1 MQARA
6 RFMLAVVVL
15 FLLMTGPFLLT
26 ALIVWVETEG
36 EARDLLL
43 KVLSPHLTLGTLLT
57 AMGFAAGVGVVRV
70 LFRQY
75 VQGLLRM
82 SENLRLMLGANR
94 GFRVHPEGPPE
105 VQQLAVA
112 TNELAS
118 QRDVLLQDVEAQIGR
133 AKASVELEKD
143 RLAALMS
150 ELTQSVVVCNLD
162 GRVLLYNN
170 RARAQFRALSDAPGV
185 AGGGELI
192 GLGRSIYGV
201 FERNLIAHALDTI
214 QQRLRRGAAQAQANF
229 VTTTR
234 AGQLLRVQMA
244 PVLSLAAPALVAAES
259 TAVAAGSVTGVQQ
272 NAAAEG
278 DGAGNAGG
286 GASPAA
292 PEVAA
297 AAVTSERTLTGFILM
312 LDNITRNFETESR
325 RDQMLHNLTE
335 GNRASLANVR
345 AAADMLEFEDLT
357 DEMRT
362 RFRKVVRDEVQAMSQ
377 RLDHTANEFADSL
390 KARWPL
396 EEMLGA
402 DLIAAAQRRIEAR
415 IGLPTKLE
423 EVDESLWVKVDS
435 FSLIQAITY
444 LASRLSDEFEVRE
457 VRFRLSAAGR
467 LVHLDLIWSG
477 QAMSTETVMSWELEP
492 MKIEDESSPLTVRDV
507 VDRHD
512 GEMWLER
519 EKVRHRAF
527 FRILLPA
534 ATPQEQAEA
543 ETYLRGES
551 RPEYYD
557 FDLFAWSE
565 KSHELDDRLL
575 SELSYTVFDT
585 ETTGLNPSQGDEI
598 IQVGATRIL
607 NGKLLRAESF
617 EQLVD
622 PERPLAPES
631 AKIHGITSEML
642 RGQPTIDKVL
652 PAFHAFAADTVLIAH
667 NAAFDMRFLQL
678 KEEQTGLRFDHPVI
692 DTLLLSAV
700 VHPNQ
705 ESHRLEA
712 IAERLGLTIVGRH
725 TALGDAIVT
734 AEVFLKLIPLLAEK
748 GIRTLRD
755 AREAAEKTYYARVKY

>member
-1 MQARA
+1 MSARA
-6 RFMLAVVVL
+6 RFILAVTVL

-26 ALIVWVETEG
+26 ALIVWAETEG
-36 EARDLLL
+36 ESRQILLDTL
-43 KVLSPHLTLGTLLT
+43 APHLGLGTMLT
-57 AMGFAAGVGVVRV
+57 ALGFAAGIGVVRT

-94 GFRVHPEGPPE
+94 GFRVQPEGPPE
-105 VQQLAVA
+105 VQSLALA
-112 TNELAS
+112 MNELAS
-118 QRDVLLQDVEAQIGR
+118 QRDELMCDVAAQIGR
-133 AKASVELEKD
+133 AKESVELEKN
-143 RLAALMS
+143 RLATLMS

-170 RARAQFRALSDAPGV
+170 RARTQFRALSDAPGV

-214 QQRLRRGAAQAQANF
+214 QQRLRRGVAQPQANF

-244 PVLSLAAPALVAAES
+244 PVLSVAPVAEKAAAGEGEAAE
-259 TAVAAGSVTGVQQ
+259 VASA
-272 NAAAEG
+272 
-278 DGAGNAGG
+278 
-286 GASPAA
+286 AA
-292 PEVAA
+292 PE
-297 AAVTSERTLTGFILM
+297 RTVTGFILM

-325 RDQMLHNLTE
+325 RDQLLHNLTE

-357 DEMRT
+357 DDMRT

-390 KARWPL
+390 KARWQL

-402 DLIAAAQRRIEAR
+402 DLIAAVQRRIEAR

-423 EVDESLWVKVDS
+423 EVDESLWLKVDS
-435 FSLIQAITY
+435 FSLMQAITY

-477 QAMSTETVMSWELEP
+477 QAMSTETVMSWELEA
-492 MKIEDESSPLTVRDV
+492 MKVEDESSPLTVRDV
-507 VDRHD
+507 IDRHD

-534 ATPQEQAEA
+534 ATPQEQAEPD
-543 ETYLRGES
+543 TYLRGES

-565 KSHELDDRLL
+565 KSHGLEDRLL
-575 SELSYTVFDT
+575 SELTFTVFDT

-598 IQVGATRIL
+598 IQIGATRIV
-607 NGKLLRAESF
+607 NGKLLRSESF

-622 PERPLAPES
+622 PQRPLAPES

-678 KEEQTGLRFDHPVI
+678 KEEETGLRFDHPVL

-700 VHPNQ
+700 IHPNQ

-734 AEVFLKLIPLLAEK
+734 AEVFLKLVPLLADK
-748 GIRTLRD
+748 GIRTLRE
-755 AREAAEKTYYARVKY
+755 AREAAEQSYYARIKY

>member
-1 MQARA
+1 MQART

-26 ALIVWVETEG
+26 ALIVWVETAG
-36 EARDLLL
+36 EAREMLV

-94 GFRVHPEGPPE
+94 GFRVQPEGPPE

-112 TNELAS
+112 ANELAS
-118 QRDVLLQDVEAQIGR
+118 QRDALLEDVEAQIAR

-143 RLAALMS
+143 RLAALRS

-170 RARAQFRALSDAPGV
+170 RARAQFRALSEAPGV

-214 QQRLRRGAAQAQANF
+214 QQRLRRGATQAQANF

-244 PVLSLAAPALVAAES
+244 PVLSLAAPALA
-259 TAVAAGSVTGVQQ
+259 
-272 NAAAEG
+272 AAAEG
-278 DGAGNAGG
+278 ETAGG
-286 GASPAA
+286 QGAEQGDAGVVGAADETLPAT
-292 PEVAA
+292 AA
-297 AAVTSERTLTGFILM
+297 AAAAEGAPERTLTGFILM

-335 GNRASLANVR
+335 GSRASLANVR
-345 AAADMLEFEDLT
+345 AAADMLEFEDLP

-362 RFRKVVRDEVQAMSQ
+362 RFRKVVRDEVQSMSQ
-377 RLDHTANEFADSL
+377 RLDQTANEFADSL

-396 EEMLGA
+396 EEMFGA

-423 EVDESLWVKVDS
+423 EVDETLWVKVDS

-457 VRFRLSAAGR
+457 VRFRLTAAGR

-507 VDRHD
+507 IDRHD

-565 KSHELDDRLL
+565 KSHALDDRLL

-598 IQVGATRIL
+598 IQIGATRIL

-652 PAFHAFAADTVLIAH
+652 PAFHAFSADTVLIAH

-712 IAERLGLTIVGRH
+712 IAERLGLTIIGRH

-755 AREAAEKTYYARVKY
+755 AREAAEKTYYARIKY

>member
-1 MQARA
+1 MNART
-6 RFMLAVVVL
+6 RFVLAIVVL
-15 FLLMTGPFLLT
+15 GLLMTGPFFIT
-26 ALIVWVETEG
+26 AALVWVETEP
-36 EARDLLL
+36 ANRN
-43 KVLSPHLTLGTLLT
+43 VLVEVIGPHLPLGAFMTVL
-57 AMGFAAGVGVVRV
+57 GFAVGVGVVRN

-82 SENLRLMLGANR
+82 AENLQLMLAANR
-94 GFRVHPEGPPE
+94 DFRVVEDGPPE
-105 VQQLAVA
+105 VQALARNA
-112 TNELAS
+112 NALAQ
-118 QRDVLLQDVEAQIGR
+118 QRDELLRDVEAQIER
-133 AKASVELEKD
+133 AKHSVEEEKN

-162 GRVLLYNN
+162 GRILLYNN
-170 RARAQFRALSDAPGV
+170 RARLQFRALSEAPGV

-201 FERNLIAHALDTI
+201 FERNLITHALETI
-214 QQRLRRGAAQAQANF
+214 QQGLKRSNAQAVANF

-244 PVLSLAAPALVAAES
+244 PVL
-259 TAVAAGSVTGVQQ
+259 AVGQEQ
-272 NAAAEG
+272 E
-278 DGAGNAGG
+278 
-286 GASPAA
+286 
-292 PEVAA
+292 
-297 AAVTSERTLTGFILM
+297 SERAISGFILM
-312 LDNITRNFETESR
+312 LDNITRSFETESR
-325 RDQMLHNLTE
+325 RDQMLHTLTE
-335 GNRASLANVR
+335 GNRASLGNVR
-345 AAADMLEFEDLT
+345 AAAEMLEYPDLQ
-357 DEMRT
+357 DELRE
-362 RFRKVVRDEVQAMSQ
+362 RFRKVIRDEVQAMSK
-377 RLDHTANEFADSL
+377 RLDETATEFADSL

-402 DLIAAAQRRIEAR
+402 DLIAAAQRRIENR
-415 IGLPTKLE
+415 LQLPTKLE

-435 FSLIQAITY
+435 FSLLQALTY

-457 VRFRLSAAGR
+457 VRFRLTGAGR

-492 MKIEDESSPLTVRDV
+492 MRFAGEVSPLTVRDV
-507 VDRHD
+507 IERHD

-519 EKVRHRAF
+519 EKVRYRAF

-534 ATPQEQAEA
+534 AMPQEQIEA
-543 ETYLRGES
+543 AAFLKGES

-557 FDLFAWSE
+557 FDLFNWSE
-565 KSHELDDRLL
+565 RSRAIEDRLL
-575 SELSYTVFDT
+575 TELTYTVFDT

-598 IQVGATRIL
+598 IQIGATRIV
-607 NGKLLRAESF
+607 NGKLLRQESF

-622 PERPLAPES
+622 PQRPLSPES
-631 AKIHGITSEML
+631 IPIHGITPAML
-642 RGQPTIDKVL
+642 VDQPTIDRVL

-678 KEEQTGLRFDHPVI
+678 KEEATGLVFDQPVL

-712 IAERLGLTIVGRH
+712 IAERLNLTIIGRH

-748 GIRTLRD
+748 GIRTLRE
-755 AREAAEKTYYARVKY
+755 AREAAEKSYYARIRY

>member
-1 MQARA
+1 MSARA
-6 RFMLAVVVL
+6 RFILAVIVL

-26 ALIVWVETEG
+26 ALIVWAETEG
-36 EARDLLL
+36 ENREILVS
-43 KVLSPHLTLGTLLT
+43 VLAPHLGLGTMLT
-57 AMGFAAGVGVVRV
+57 ALGFAAGIGVVRA

-94 GFRVHPEGPPE
+94 GFRVQAEGPPE
-105 VQQLAVA
+105 VQSLALA
-112 TNELAS
+112 MNQLAS
-118 QRDVLLQDVEAQIGR
+118 QRDELMCDVAAQIGR
-133 AKASVELEKD
+133 AKESVELEKN

-170 RARAQFRALSDAPGV
+170 RARMQFRALSDAPGV

-201 FERNLIAHALDTI
+201 FERNLIAHALDTV
-214 QQRLRRGAAQAQANF
+214 QLRLRRGVPQPQANF

-244 PVLSLAAPALVAAES
+244 PVLSVAPAHEKAA
-259 TAVAAGSVTGVQQ
+259 VG
-272 NAAAEG
+272 EG
-278 DGAGNAGG
+278 DGA
-286 GASPAA
+286 A
-292 PEVAA
+292 PEAA
-297 AAVTSERTLTGFILM
+297 SAPAPERTVTGFILM

-325 RDQMLHNLTE
+325 RDQLLHNLTE

-357 DEMRT
+357 DDMRK
-362 RFRKVVRDEVQAMSQ
+362 RFRKVVRDEVQSMSQ

-390 KARWPL
+390 KARWQL
-396 EEMLGA
+396 DEMLGA
-402 DLIAAAQRRIEAR
+402 DLIAAVQRRIESR

-435 FSLIQAITY
+435 FSLMQAITY

-457 VRFRLSAAGR
+457 VRFRLTAAGR

-477 QAMSTETVMSWELEP
+477 QAMSTETVMSWELEA

-507 VDRHD
+507 IDRHD

-534 ATPQEQAEA
+534 ATPQEQTEPD
-543 ETYLRGES
+543 TYLRGES

-557 FDLFAWSE
+557 FDLFAWSD
-565 KSHELDDRLL
+565 KSHGLEERLL
-575 SELSYTVFDT
+575 SELTFTVFDT

-598 IQVGATRIL
+598 IQIGATRIV
-607 NGKLLRAESF
+607 NGKLLRSESF

-622 PERPLAPES
+622 PQRPLAPES
-631 AKIHGITSEML
+631 AKIHGISSDML

-678 KEEQTGLRFDHPVI
+678 KEEETGLRFDQPVI

-700 VHPNQ
+700 IHPNQ

-712 IAERLGLTIVGRH
+712 IADRLGLTIVGRH

-734 AEVFLKLIPLLAEK
+734 AEVFLKLVPLLAEK

-755 AREAAEKTYYARVKY
+755 AREAAEKSYYARIKY

>member
-1 MQARA
+1 MSARV
-6 RFMLAVVVL
+6 RFMLAVAVL
-15 FLLMTGPFLLT
+15 GVLITGPFLLT
-26 ALIVWVETEG
+26 ALLVWVETP
-36 EARDLLL
+36 EASRPQLVAL
-43 KVLSPHLTLGTLLT
+43 LSPHVSLGTLLT
-57 AMGFAAGVGVVRV
+57 VAALAGGVGVIRT

-94 GFRVHPEGPPE
+94 GFRVEPEGPPE
-105 VQQLAVA
+105 VRALASTV
-112 TNELAS
+112 NELAE
-118 QRDVLLQDVEAQIGR
+118 QRDALLTDVEAQIAR
-133 AKASVELEKD
+133 AKDSVEQEKN

-162 GRVLLYNN
+162 GRILLYNS
-170 RARAQFRALSDAPGV
+170 RARQQFRTLSDAPAV
-185 AGGGELI
+185 GGSELI
-192 GLGRSIYGV
+192 GLGRSIYAV
-201 FERNLIAHALDTI
+201 FERSLIAHALETI
-214 QQRLRRGAAQAQANF
+214 QQRLRRGTTQAQANF

-244 PVLSLAAPALVAAES
+244 PVLATAAEEAASGVAAETARGDA
-259 TAVAAGSVTGVQQ
+259 TAVAAQV
-272 NAAAEG
+272 
-278 DGAGNAGG
+278 
-286 GASPAA
+286 
-292 PEVAA
+292 
-297 AAVTSERTLTGFILM
+297 ERAMTGFILM

-335 GNRASLANVR
+335 GNRAALANVR
-345 AAADMLEFEDLT
+345 AAAEMLEYPDLQ
-357 DEMRT
+357 DELRE
-362 RFRKVVRDEVQAMSQ
+362 RFSGVIRDEVQAMSK
-377 RLDHTANEFADSL
+377 RLNDTADEFADSL

-396 EEMLGA
+396 EDMLGV
-402 DLIAAAQRRIEAR
+402 DLIAAVQRRIESR
-415 IGLPTKLE
+415 LQLPTKLE

-435 FSLIQAITY
+435 FSLMQALTY

-457 VRFRLSAAGR
+457 VRFRLSGAGR
-467 LVHLDLIWSG
+467 RVHLDLIWSG

-492 MKIEDESSPLTVRDV
+492 MRMEGESTPLTVRDV
-507 VDRHD
+507 VERHD

-534 ATPQEQAEA
+534 ATPQIEA
-543 ETYLRGES
+543 EPETFLRGES

-557 FDLFAWSE
+557 FDLFKWSE
-565 KSHELDDRLL
+565 KSHALDDRKL
-575 SELSYTVFDT
+575 SELVYTVFDT

-598 IQVGATRIL
+598 IQIGATRIL
-607 NGKLLRAESF
+607 NGKLLRSESF

-622 PERPLAPES
+622 PGRPLVPES
-631 AKIHGITSEML
+631 AQIHGITEEML
-642 RGQPTIDKVL
+642 RGQPAIGKVL
-652 PAFHAFAADTVLIAH
+652 PAFHAFAADTVLVAH

-678 KEEQTGLRFDHPVI
+678 KEESTGLRFDQPVL

-700 VHPNQ
+700 VHPHQ

-712 IAERLGLTIVGRH
+712 IAQRLGLIIMGRH

-734 AEVFLKLIPLLAEK
+734 AEVFLKLVPLLAEK
-748 GIRTLRD
+748 GIHTLRE

>member
-1 MQARA
+1 
-6 RFMLAVVVL
+6 
-15 FLLMTGPFLLT
+15 
-26 ALIVWVETEG
+26 
-36 EARDLLL
+36 
-43 KVLSPHLTLGTLLT
+43 
-57 AMGFAAGVGVVRV
+57 
-70 LFRQY
+70 
-75 VQGLLRM
+75 
-82 SENLRLMLGANR
+82 
-94 GFRVHPEGPPE
+94 GFRVQPEGPPE
-105 VQQLAVA
+105 VQSLALAMNQLA
-112 TNELAS
+112 T
-118 QRDVLLQDVEAQIGR
+118 QRDELMCDVAAQISR
-133 AKASVELEKD
+133 AKESVELEKN

-170 RARAQFRALSDAPGV
+170 RARTQFRALSDAPGV

-214 QQRLRRGAAQAQANF
+214 QQRLRRGVAQPQANF

-244 PVLSLAAPALVAAES
+244 PVLSVAPTTGKAVAGEGDASAAGADDAPAPER
-259 TAVAAGSVTGVQQ
+259 SV
-272 NAAAEG
+272 
-278 DGAGNAGG
+278 
-286 GASPAA
+286 
-292 PEVAA
+292 
-297 AAVTSERTLTGFILM
+297 TGFILM

-325 RDQMLHNLTE
+325 RDQLLHNLTE

-357 DEMRT
+357 DEMRK

-377 RLDHTANEFADSL
+377 RLNQTANEFADSL
-390 KARWPL
+390 KARWQL

-402 DLIAAAQRRIEAR
+402 DLIAAVQRRIEAR

-435 FSLIQAITY
+435 FSLMQAITY

-457 VRFRLSAAGR
+457 VRFRLTAAGR

-477 QAMSTETVMSWELEP
+477 QAMSTETVMSWELEA

-507 VDRHD
+507 IDRHD

-543 ETYLRGES
+543 DTYLRGES

-565 KSHELDDRLL
+565 KSHGLEDRLL
-575 SELSYTVFDT
+575 SELTFTVFDT

-598 IQVGATRIL
+598 IQIGATRIL
-607 NGKLLRAESF
+607 NGKLLRSESF

-622 PERPLAPES
+622 PQRPLAPES
-631 AKIHGITSEML
+631 AKIHGITCEML

-678 KEEQTGLRFDHPVI
+678 KEAETGLRFDQPVL

-700 VHPNQ
+700 IHPNQ

-712 IAERLGLTIVGRH
+712 IADRLGLTIVGRH

-734 AEVFLKLIPLLAEK
+734 AEVFLKLVPLLAEK
-748 GIRTLRD
+748 GIRTLRE
-755 AREAAEKTYYARVKY
+755 AREAAEKSYYARIKY

>member
-1 MQARA
+1 MSARA
-6 RFMLAVVVL
+6 RFILAVIVL

-26 ALIVWVETEG
+26 ALIVWAETEG
-36 EARDLLL
+36 ESRQ
-43 KVLSPHLTLGTLLT
+43 VLVNVLAPHLGLGTMLT
-57 AMGFAAGVGVVRV
+57 ALGFAAGIGVVRT

-94 GFRVHPEGPPE
+94 GFRVQPEGPPE
-105 VQQLAVA
+105 VQSLALA
-112 TNELAS
+112 MNQLAS
-118 QRDVLLQDVEAQIGR
+118 QRDELMCDVAAQIGR
-133 AKASVELEKD
+133 AKESVELEKN

-170 RARAQFRALSDAPGV
+170 RARTQFRALSDAPGV

-201 FERNLIAHALDTI
+201 FERNLIAHALDTV
-214 QQRLRRGAAQAQANF
+214 QLRLRRGVPQPQANF

-244 PVLSLAAPALVAAES
+244 PVLSVVSAREQAAVEQAAVGEGEAAGEAGAAE
-259 TAVAAGSVTGVQQ
+259 
-272 NAAAEG
+272 
-278 DGAGNAGG
+278 
-286 GASPAA
+286 P
-292 PEVAA
+292 
-297 AAVTSERTLTGFILM
+297 ERTVTGFILM

-325 RDQMLHNLTE
+325 RDQLLHNLTE

-357 DEMRT
+357 DDMRK
-362 RFRKVVRDEVQAMSQ
+362 RFRKVVRDEVQSMSQ

-390 KARWPL
+390 KARWQL

-402 DLIAAAQRRIEAR
+402 DLIAAVQRRIEAR

-423 EVDESLWVKVDS
+423 EVDESLWLKVDS
-435 FSLIQAITY
+435 FSLMQAITY

-457 VRFRLSAAGR
+457 VRFRLTAAGR

-492 MKIEDESSPLTVRDV
+492 MKVEDESSPLTVRDV
-507 VDRHD
+507 IDRHD

-534 ATPQEQAEA
+534 ATPQEQAEPD
-543 ETYLRGES
+543 TYLRGES

-557 FDLFAWSE
+557 FDLFAWSD
-565 KSHELDDRLL
+565 KSHGLEDRLL
-575 SELSYTVFDT
+575 SELTFTVFDT

-598 IQVGATRIL
+598 IQIGATRVL
-607 NGKLLRAESF
+607 NGKLLRSESF

-622 PERPLAPES
+622 PQRPLAPES

-678 KEEQTGLRFDHPVI
+678 KEEETGLSFDQPVL

-700 VHPNQ
+700 IHPNQ

-712 IAERLGLTIVGRH
+712 IADRLGLTIVGRH

-734 AEVFLKLIPLLAEK
+734 AEVFLKLVPLLAEK
-748 GIRTLRD
+748 GIRTLRQ
-755 AREAAEKTYYARVKY
+755 AREAAEQSYYARIKY

>member
-1 MQARA
+1 MSARA
-6 RFMLAVVVL
+6 RFILAVIVL

-26 ALIVWVETEG
+26 ALIVWAETEG
-36 EARDLLL
+36 ESRQILLDTL
-43 KVLSPHLTLGTLLT
+43 APHLGLGTMLT
-57 AMGFAAGVGVVRV
+57 ALGFAAGIGVVRT

-94 GFRVHPEGPPE
+94 GFRVQPEGPPE
-105 VQQLAVA
+105 VQSLALA
-112 TNELAS
+112 MNELAS
-118 QRDVLLQDVEAQIGR
+118 QRDELMCDVEAQIGR
-133 AKASVELEKD
+133 AKESVELEKN
-143 RLAALMS
+143 RLATLMS

-170 RARAQFRALSDAPGV
+170 RARTQFRALSDAPGV

-214 QQRLRRGAAQAQANF
+214 QQRLRRGVAQPQANF

-244 PVLSLAAPALVAAES
+244 PVLSVAPVAEKAAAGEGEAAE
-259 TAVAAGSVTGVQQ
+259 VASA
-272 NAAAEG
+272 
-278 DGAGNAGG
+278 
-286 GASPAA
+286 AA
-292 PEVAA
+292 PE
-297 AAVTSERTLTGFILM
+297 RTVTGFILM

-325 RDQMLHNLTE
+325 RDQLLHNLTE

-357 DEMRT
+357 DDMRK

-390 KARWPL
+390 KARWQL

-402 DLIAAAQRRIEAR
+402 DLIAAVQRRIEAR

-423 EVDESLWVKVDS
+423 EVDESLWLKVDS
-435 FSLIQAITY
+435 FSLMQAITY

-492 MKIEDESSPLTVRDV
+492 MKVEDESSPLTVRDV
-507 VDRHD
+507 IDRHD

-534 ATPQEQAEA
+534 ATPQEQAEPD
-543 ETYLRGES
+543 TYLRGES

-565 KSHELDDRLL
+565 KSHGLEDRLL
-575 SELSYTVFDT
+575 SELTFTVFDT

-598 IQVGATRIL
+598 IQIGATRIV
-607 NGKLLRAESF
+607 NGKLLRSESF

-622 PERPLAPES
+622 PQRPLAPES

-678 KEEQTGLRFDHPVI
+678 KEEETGLRFDHPVL

-700 VHPNQ
+700 IHPNQ

-734 AEVFLKLIPLLAEK
+734 AEVFLKLVPLLADK
-748 GIRTLRD
+748 GIRTLRE
-755 AREAAEKTYYARVKY
+755 AREAAEQSYYARIKY

>member
-1 MQARA
+1 MPARA
-6 RFMLAVVVL
+6 RFILAVIVL

-36 EARDLLL
+36 EGRTLLVN
-43 KVLSPHLTLGTLLT
+43 VLAPHVGLGTLLT
-57 AMGFAAGVGVVRV
+57 ALGFAAGVGVVRT

-94 GFRVHPEGPPE
+94 GFRVQPDGPPE
-105 VQQLAVA
+105 VQALALA

-118 QRDVLLQDVEAQIGR
+118 QRDALMCDVEAQIAR
-133 AKASVELEKD
+133 AKESVELEKT

-170 RARAQFRALSDAPGV
+170 RARMQFRALSDAPGV

-214 QQRLRRGAAQAQANF
+214 QQRLRRGVAQPQANF

-244 PVLSLAAPALVAAES
+244 PVL
-259 TAVAAGSVTGVQQ
+259 T
-272 NAAAEG
+272 
-278 DGAGNAGG
+278 
-286 GASPAA
+286 
-292 PEVAA
+292 VAA
-297 AAVTSERTLTGFILM
+297 ARDTGAGGEGAAVPAEAPPAAERTVTGFILM

-345 AAADMLEFEDLT
+345 AAADMLEFEDLS
-357 DEMRT
+357 DDMRT

-377 RLDHTANEFADSL
+377 RLDQTANEFADSL

-402 DLIAAAQRRIEAR
+402 DLIAAVQRRIEAR

-423 EVDESLWVKVDS
+423 EVDESLWMKVDS
-435 FSLIQAITY
+435 FSLMQAITY

-457 VRFRLSAAGR
+457 VRFRLTAAGR

-477 QAMSTETVMSWELEP
+477 QAMSTETVMSWELEA

-507 VDRHD
+507 IDRHD

-543 ETYLRGES
+543 DTYLRGES

-565 KSHELDDRLL
+565 KSYGLEDRLL
-575 SELSYTVFDT
+575 SELTFTVFDT

-598 IQVGATRIL
+598 IQIGATRIV
-607 NGKLLRAESF
+607 NGKLLRSESF

-622 PERPLAPES
+622 PQRPLAPES
-631 AKIHGITSEML
+631 AKIHGITCEML

-678 KEEQTGLRFDHPVI
+678 KEAETGLRFDQPVI

-700 VHPNQ
+700 IHPNQ

-734 AEVFLKLIPLLAEK
+734 AEVFLKLVPLLAEK
-748 GIRTLRD
+748 GIRTLRE
-755 AREAAEKTYYARVKY
+755 AREAAEQTYYARIKY

>member
-1 MQARA
+1 MSARV
-6 RFMLAVVVL
+6 RFILAVIVL

-26 ALIVWVETEG
+26 ALIIWVETTEEG
-36 EARDLLL
+36 RAQLIE
-43 KVLSPHLTLGTLLT
+43 VISPYLTLGTMLT
-57 AMGFAAGVGVVRV
+57 ALGFAAGVGVVRA

-82 SENLRLMLGANR
+82 SEHLRLMLGANR
-94 GFRVHPEGPPE
+94 GFRVQLDGPPE
-105 VQQLAVA
+105 VQALAKA
-112 TNELAS
+112 TNELAC
-118 QRDVLLQDVEAQIGR
+118 QRDALLGDVEAQIAR
-133 AKASVELEKD
+133 AKESVELEKN
-143 RLAALMS
+143 RLATLMS

-162 GRVLLYNN
+162 GRILLYNQ
-170 RARAQFRALSDAPGV
+170 RARMQFRALSDAPAV

-201 FERNLIAHALDTI
+201 FERNQIAHALDTV
-214 QQRLRRGAAQAQANF
+214 QQRLRRGVAQPQANF

-244 PVLSLAAPALVAAES
+244 PVLSVLGAARQEPAVTNGEGGSHAGEVHEGAAHE
-259 TAVAAGSVTGVQQ
+259 GP
-272 NAAAEG
+272 AE
-278 DGAGNAGG
+278 
-286 GASPAA
+286 
-292 PEVAA
+292 AA
-297 AAVTSERTLTGFILM
+297 AAGGAQSVPPQSERTLTGFILM
-312 LDNITRNFETESR
+312 LDNITRNFENESR
-325 RDQMLHNLTE
+325 RDQMLHGLTE

-345 AAADMLEFEDLT
+345 AAAEMLDYADLPE
-357 DEMRT
+357 EMRV
-362 RFRKVVRDEVQAMSQ
+362 RFRSVIRDEVQAMSR
-377 RLDHTANEFADSL
+377 RLDQTANEFADSL

-402 DLIAAAQRRIEAR
+402 DLIAAVQRRIESR

-435 FSLIQAITY
+435 FSLMQAITY

-457 VRFRLSAAGR
+457 VRFRLTAAGR
-467 LVHLDLIWSG
+467 LLHLDLIWSG

-492 MKIEDESSPLTVRDV
+492 MQIDGESSPLTVRDV
-507 VDRHD
+507 IDRHD

-534 ATPQEQAEA
+534 ATPQEQVES

-565 KSHELDDRLL
+565 KSHGLEDRLL
-575 SELSYTVFDT
+575 SELTYTVFDT

-598 IQVGATRIL
+598 IQIGATRIL
-607 NGKLLRAESF
+607 NGKLLRSESF

-622 PERPLAPES
+622 PRRPLAAES
-631 AKIHGITSEML
+631 AKIHGITADML

-678 KEEQTGLRFDHPVI
+678 KEPQTGLRFDQPVI

-700 VHPNQ
+700 IQPNQ

-734 AEVFLKLIPLLAEK
+734 AEVFLKLVPLLAEK
-748 GIRTLRD
+748 GIRTLRE
-755 AREAAEKTYYARVKY
+755 AREAAEKSYYARIKY